1 MRILTSRNSQY
12 PHEEMT
18 MNLKLIAATML
29 FLVSASA
36 GAARVE
42 SEEAQAY
49 GAKANVMRQV
59 IGAVST
65 PDGEKCDFGEPSFQ
79 TGRLSIADTFGRS
92 VCNKA

>member
-1 MRILTSRNSQY
+1 
-12 PHEEMT
+12 
-18 MNLKLIAATML
+18 MNPKLIATTLL

-49 GAKANVMRQV
+49 GAKANVMRKV

-65 PDGEKCDFGEPSFQ
+65 PDGDKCDFGQPVGIQ
-79 TGRLSIADTFGRS
+79 TGRLSTGDTFGRA
-92 VCNKA
+92 VCNEA

>member
-1 MRILTSRNSQY
+1 
-12 PHEEMT
+12 
-18 MNLKLIAATML
+18 MNLKLIATTML

-49 GAKANVMRQV
+49 GGKANVMRQV

-65 PDGEKCDFGEPSFQ
+65 PDGEKCDFGESTIQAGRPS
-79 TGRLSIADTFGRS
+79 TADTLGRS
-92 VCNKA
+92 VCNKV

>member
-1 MRILTSRNSQY
+1 
-12 PHEEMT
+12 
-18 MNLKLIAATML
+18 MNLKLIAMTLL

-42 SEEAQAY
+42 SEEAQGY
-49 GAKANVMRQV
+49 GGKANEIRRV

-65 PDGEKCDFGEPSFQ
+65 PDGDKCDFGEPTIR
-79 TGRLSIADTFGRS
+79 TGRLATGDTFGRA

>member
-1 MRILTSRNSQY
+1 
-12 PHEEMT
+12 
-18 MNLKLIAATML
+18 MNLKLIAMTLL

-42 SEEAQAY
+42 SEEAQGY
-49 GAKANVMRQV
+49 GGKANAMRKV

-65 PDGEKCDFGEPSFQ
+65 PDGDKCDFGQPVVIQ
-79 TGRLSIADTFGRS
+79 AGRLSTGDTFGRA